1 MTATLDG
8 EKLCILVSSTPYF
21 ALSDDCEREYTT
33 RSGYN
38 ANTAKRLSI
47 PFSTD
52 PDTQVPLYTNIRSD
66 PVLVCLYR
74 EKGSAWCS
82 GRDSQLH
89 LEVVPGYFSEYV
101 NIQVK
106 DGREVLEVEWYE
118 SMEDNIQH
126 LKRELLE
133 MPFPM
138 SKQTLQSE
146 LLNYE
151 FGYSLIMKNIKRIP
165 RYKEYGVTL
174 DKEWEACRVRQ
185 QMKDEETWNLVKSKK
200 KKKQQ
205 TNSVLLDSTDT
216 IEMIRPLLENF
227 PFPSNTSSSNVLVRR
242 LPNRFEVYAEGQ
254 GDSEGDSDVE

>member
-1 MTATLDG
+1 MCATLEG
-8 EKLCILVSSTPYF
+8 EKLCILISSTPYF
-21 ALSDDCEREYTT
+21 TLSDDCEREYTT

-38 ANTAKRLSI
+38 ANIAKRLSI

-52 PDTQVPLYTNIRSD
+52 PNTGVPLYTNIRCD

-101 NIQVK
+101 KIQVK
-106 DGREVLEVEWYE
+106 DEGEVLEVEWYE
-118 SMEDNIQH
+118 SLMDNVRH
-126 LKRELLE
+126 FKRELLE

-151 FGYSLIMKNIKRIP
+151 FGYSLTMVNIKRIAQ
-165 RYKEYGVTL
+165 YKEYGVTL

-185 QMKDEETWNLVKSKK
+185 QKKDEESWNVVKSKK
-200 KKKQQ
+200 KKQP
-205 TNSVLLDSTDT
+205 VA
-216 IEMIRPLLENF
+216 EMIRPLLENF
-227 PFPSNTSSSNVLVRR
+227 PFPSNTLSNTPPVRR
-242 LPNRFEVYAEGQ
+242 LPNRFEVYIEGE
-254 GDSEGDSDVE
+254 GDSEGDSEYEGDGEDNQDN